1 MYMSRLPLLALQ
13 QVVTNFQEQIFL
25 LSMDEGGTSSSIAK

>member
-1 MYMSRLPLLALQ
+1 MSRLPPLALQ

-25 LSMDEGGTSSSIAK
+25 PSMGEGGTFSSIAK